1 MSGPSFPAWL
11 AKIRGVTL
19 PLAGATGL
27 TAESHHRIVYSVVLT
42 SASYSVYVCP
52 DAANGRMRRHFSVQ
66 DGIALLSRQKCALF
80 EVYQRLE
87 QSKHQ
92 EDEI

>member
-42 SASYSVYVCP
+42 SASYSVYVCQMQQMEEC
-52 DAANGRMRRHFSVQ
+52 G
-66 DGIALLSRQKCALF
+66 GIFQFKMG
-80 EVYQRLE
+80 
-87 QSKHQ
+87 
-92 EDEI
+92 